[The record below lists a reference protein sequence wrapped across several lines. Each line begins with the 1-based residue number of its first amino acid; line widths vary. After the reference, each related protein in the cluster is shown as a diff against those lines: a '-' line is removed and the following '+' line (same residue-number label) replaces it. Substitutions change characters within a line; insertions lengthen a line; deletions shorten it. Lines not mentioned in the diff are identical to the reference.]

1 MFPAQTVGVQL
12 NVSGVEHEEEA
23 DDEEE
28 DVLAPQRKRPN
39 RR

>member
-1 MFPAQTVGVQL
+1 MFPAQTVGGPL
-12 NVSGVEHEEEA
+12 NDSGVEEA